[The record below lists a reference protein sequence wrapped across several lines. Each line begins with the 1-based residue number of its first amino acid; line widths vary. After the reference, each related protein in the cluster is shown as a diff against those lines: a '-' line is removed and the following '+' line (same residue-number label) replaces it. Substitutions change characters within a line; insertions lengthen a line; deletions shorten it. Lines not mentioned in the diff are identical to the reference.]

1 MVVILGSDRDS
12 SGSLA
17 GEGRLLET
25 CLQRGYHGRVTSLS
39 QLFLFPGHF
48 EVSSFIA
55 VHHMLPAMMVYFT
68 TGPEAI
74 GMGHLPH
81 MFPCLGTFF
90 PKLTS
95 SITALFLTPLHPPS
109 HCTSQGSIPNFS
121 LSGQGPLGSAGPH
134 LHGPHHLIDYS
145 VAPLQ
150 TIATLRHRHCS
161 SFVLINF

>member
-1 MVVILGSDRDS
+1 MFPTCSCTLTLGLQMAVILRSDRDS

-17 GEGRLLET
+17 GEDRLLET
-25 CLQRGYHGRVTSLS
+25 CLQRGYHGRVTCLS

-55 VHHMLPAMMVYFT
+55 TRHMLPAMMVYFT

-74 GMGHLPH
+74 DTGHLPR
-81 MFPCLGTFF
+81 MLPCLGTFF

-95 SITALFLTPLHPPS
+95 SITSLFLTPLHPPS

-121 LSGQGPLGSAGPH
+121 SSG
-134 LHGPHHLIDYS
+134 
-145 VAPLQ
+145 
-150 TIATLRHRHCS
+150 
-161 SFVLINF
+161 